1 MSSSLPSLIVL
12 LPFLGAGV
20 MGFVYLFVPGG
31 RDLRRFYV
39 AVGVGAPLLAAL
51 LGLIVVGELLTLPDS
66 ASITSPLYTWVSIGS
81 FDIDVAFVVDRLSA
95 VMLLVVTLVGSLIHI
110 YAVGYM
116 WDDEGFG
123 KFFAY
128 FNFFLGA
135 MLLLVL
141 ADNPILLF
149 IGWEL
154 VGLASYLLIG
164 FYHRDTANITA
175 ANKAFVL
182 NRVGDFGFVSGLG
195 LLFVLQKQP
204 GFDFASIFAGL
215 GGADTAMLSL
225 VGLLLFVG
233 AMGKS
238 AQIPL
243 YVWLPDAMAGPT
255 PVSALIHAATMVTAG
270 VYMVARFA
278 PLYNRIP
285 DVGLFIAGIGA
296 ASALLAALFASWQN
310 DIKKILAYS
319 TMSQLG
325 YMFIAVGL
333 GEYSNGIFH
342 LAAHAFFKA
351 LLFMGA
357 GAVIVALHHE
367 QDIFK
372 IGGLGRR
379 LPAVRRTMLVAT
391 LAITGIPI
399 FAGFFS
405 KDAILAYA
413 FASGHTTLWAMGVAV
428 AFLTAY
434 YMFRLYF
441 VVFVA
446 PGHRSPSSHASES
459 SSMAPLPRSMI
470 WPLFLLAAGSIFL
483 GFWNLPE
490 AYGGGD
496 WFSHGLH
503 LADHT
508 AHLRS
513 AEEYM
518 LDGLNVLVA
527 LLGIAVAYRKF
538 VRPAHPLRPPVHRLA
553 WQRALANTL
562 YIDTVYDRLIVR
574 PLRGLSD
581 GIDRC
586 IDPKIIDG
594 SLRGLV
600 ALYRGIALQSARLQN
615 GNLRWYAL
623 TFLLGVSGL
632 SLYLLIA
639 IGGAS

>member
-1 MSSSLPSLIVL
+1 MNSSLPSLIVL
-12 LPFLGAGV
+12 LPFFGAGV
-20 MGFVYLFVPGG
+20 MGFMYLFVPTG

-39 AVGVGAPLLAAL
+39 AVGIGAPLLAAL
-51 LGLIVVGELLTLPDS
+51 LGLIVVGEMLTLPDS
-66 ASITSPLYTWVSIGS
+66 ASIASPLYSWIAIGS
-81 FDIDVAFVVDRLSA
+81 FEIDVAFVVDQLSA
-95 VMLLVVTLVGSLIHI
+95 VMLLVVTLIGSLIHI

-116 WDDEGFG
+116 WDDQGFG

-135 MLLLVL
+135 MLLLIL

-164 FYHRDTANITA
+164 FYHHDTANITA
-175 ANKAFVL
+175 ANKAFLL

-195 LLFVLQKQP
+195 LLFVLQNQS
-204 GFDFASIFAGL
+204 GFDFVAIFSGL
-215 GGADTAMLSL
+215 GGIDATMLSL

-270 VYMVARFA
+270 VYMVARFS

-357 GAVIVALHHE
+357 GAVIIALHHE

-372 IGGLGRR
+372 MGGLGSR

-413 FASGHTTLWAMGVAV
+413 FASGHTTIWAVGVVV

-446 PGHRSPSSHASES
+446 PSQQSSQSSPLV
-459 SSMAPLPRSMI
+459 PLPRSMV
-470 WPLFLLAAGSIFL
+470 WPLFVLAAGSLFL

-490 AYGGGD
+490 AYGGGT
-496 WFSHGLH
+496 WFSHELH
-503 LADHT
+503 LADHE
-508 AHLRS
+508 AHLRF
-513 AEEYM
+513 AEEYV
-518 LDGLNVLVA
+518 LDGFNVLVA
-527 LLGIAVAYRKF
+527 LLGIAMAYRKF
-538 VRPAHPLRPPVHRLA
+538 VRPAHPLNPPVHRLA
-553 WQRALANTL
+553 WQSALANTL
-562 YIDTVYDRLIVR
+562 YIDTLYDRLIVR

-581 GIDRC
+581 LQDRL

-600 ALYRGIALQSARLQN
+600 ALYRGVAAQSARLQN

-623 TFLLGVSGL
+623 TFLLAVSGI